1 MTNTNTKPTQ
11 IHVLGKPPD
20 ETTDKTDKYKTDTNT
35 KFTICLDNTNF
46 NASYLKSV
54 TNGKHPLIRKW
65 DCLSITLNC
74 CYNDRYRCD

>member
-35 KFTICLDNTNF
+35 KLYICLDNTTF
-46 NASYLKSV
+46 NA
-54 TNGKHPLIRKW
+54 
-65 DCLSITLNC
+65 
-74 CYNDRYRCD
+74 